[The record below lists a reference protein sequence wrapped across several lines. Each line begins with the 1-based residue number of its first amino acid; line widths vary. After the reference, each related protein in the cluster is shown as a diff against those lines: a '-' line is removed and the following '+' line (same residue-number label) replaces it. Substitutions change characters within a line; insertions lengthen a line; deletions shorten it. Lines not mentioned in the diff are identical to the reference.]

1 MSNVA
6 AMIMTFL
13 EARRSS
19 ETRGIAP
26 GNLSRG
32 VVALAA
38 ALSVLGGAGWGADGP
53 SDDGAADSVSGAQS
67 PEGSG
72 LDPEKA
78 GWEVPRKRT
87 PRAPEDDRPFPEVGQ
102 RQFGLGTAAM
112 HLDFVHAREPVRLAG
127 LSDYALAGLSFR
139 AVYGKRVGYAAGLD
153 LALGGGGAAGFALDT
168 VLFPVGGAVMFG
180 PTGGFGVRFGV
191 GASGVTDRIP
201 ITLVLPAEARL
212 EFDVWRR
219 ARFGLSAG
227 VTWTPVSAERQ
238 GGTRMVPFAD
248 ESFLAI
254 TARLGRTFPDFG
266 ASLGRGA
273 FFRLERREQRGTAL
287 FGISIGYEVDMA
299 R

>member
-26 GNLSRG
+26 GNLPRG

-87 PRAPEDDRPFPEVGQ
+87 PRAPEDDRPFPEVGE

-112 HLDFVHAREPVRLAG
+112 HLDFVHAREPVRSTWRG
-127 LSDYALAGLSFR
+127 EGPR
-139 AVYGKRVGYAAGLD
+139 APSIARAPRGWSRGS
-153 LALGGGGAAGFALDT
+153 
-168 VLFPVGGAVMFG
+168 G
-180 PTGGFGVRFGV
+180 P
-191 GASGVTDRIP
+191 
-201 ITLVLPAEARL
+201 E
-212 EFDVWRR
+212 RR
-219 ARFGLSAG
+219 ARVSGRSAPACHPVGSETRPTKRSVPVLS
-227 VTWTPVSAERQ
+227 R
-238 GGTRMVPFAD
+238 
-248 ESFLAI
+248 I
-254 TARLGRTFPDFG
+254 TKRKG
-266 ASLGRGA
+266 
-273 FFRLERREQRGTAL
+273 
-287 FGISIGYEVDMA
+287 
-299 R
+299 